1 MPGESIETVLP
12 LLKLLANETR
22 LRLIGLVAEQA
33 QSVGTLARRLGLTE
47 ATISHHLAKL
57 HAADLLT
64 LRAEGTTHYYR
75 LNPDALASIN
85 RGLLRPERLTRAPA
99 TEGRDAAEARVL
111 RSFVVDGRLVKIPDA
126 HSKREVV
133 LRWVL
138 DQLED
143 RRYRER
149 EISEVLKGYHDD
161 YATLRRELINHRL
174 MKREGGIYWKAA
186 PARA

>member
-1 MPGESIETVLP
+1 METIDSVLP

-22 LRLIGLVAEQA
+22 LRLIGLVADEE
-33 QSVGTLARRLGLTE
+33 QSVGALARRLELTE

-57 HAADLLT
+57 HGAGLLT
-64 LRAEGTTHYYR
+64 LRAEGTSHFYR
-75 LNPDALASIN
+75 LNPDALAAIN
-85 RGLLRPERLTRAPA
+85 KGLLRPARLMRAPA
-99 TEGRDAAEARVL
+99 TEGRDATEARVL
-111 RSFVVDGRLVKIPDA
+111 KSFVVDGRLVKIPEQHA
-126 HSKREVV
+126 KREVV

-149 EISEVLKGYHDD
+149 EVSEVLKRYHED

-174 MKREGGIYWKAA
+174 MQREGGIYWKVKATG
-186 PARA
+186 

>member
-1 MPGESIETVLP
+1 MGAESIDTVLP

-22 LRLIGLVAEQA
+22 LRIIGMVADEE
-33 QSVGTLARRLGLTE
+33 QSVGTLARRLELTE

-57 HAADLLT
+57 HGADLLT

-75 LNPDALASIN
+75 LNPDALSAIN
-85 RGLLRPERLTRAPA
+85 RGLLRPARLMRAPV
-99 TEGRDAAEARVL
+99 TEGRDAGEARVL
-111 RSFVVDGRLVKIPDA
+111 KSFVVDGRLVKIPESHA
-126 HSKREVV
+126 KREVV

-143 RRYRER
+143 KRYRER
-149 EISEVLKGYHDD
+149 EISDVLKRYHDD

-174 MKREGGIYWKAA
+174 MKREGGIYWKSG
-186 PARA
+186 PART